1 MTDQPAALDSA
12 LEQVIA
18 AARSHLAA
26 VKVADGAIDDE
37 QVWRSYVALN
47 NASYEYDQLL
57 LEAYGE
63 VTPWDTEAIDLRED
77 EQAGAL
83 AAPSAEERAPDP
95 YPSVISVRQRR
106 DYRVP
111 SVTALLAIAEQVT
124 RQLVLDDEV
133 PAPATVAEAVLGLVQ
148 AGDGSLA
155 ALDVPAL
162 EPLDGVVT
170 VSEVSEP
177 LDLATA
183 TEADGADL
191 FRPGPGDRLV
201 GRLDEHPYLE
211 LGDLDEDLDEEFD
224 GAGESQHER

>member
-1 MTDQPAALDSA
+1 MTDQPAALDTA

-26 VKVADGAIDDE
+26 VKAADGAIDDE
-37 QVWRSYVALN
+37 QVWRSYVTLN

-63 VTPWDTEAIDLRED
+63 VTPWDTEEIDVREE

-83 AAPSAEERAPDP
+83 DAAEQRPPDP
-95 YPSVISVRQRR
+95 YPAVISVRQRR

-111 SVTALLAIAEQVT
+111 SVAALLATAEQAT
-124 RQLVLDDEV
+124 RQLVLDDEA
-133 PAPATVAEAVLGLVQ
+133 PAPGTVAEAVLGLVQ

-170 VSEVSEP
+170 VTEVGEP
-177 LDLATA
+177 LDLAAA
-183 TEADGADL
+183 TDSEGADL
-191 FRPGPGDRLV
+191 FATGAGDRLV

-211 LGDLDEDLDEEFD
+211 LGDLDAELDE
-224 GAGESQHER
+224 GEEPDER